1 MTVLDNPQDLKKLD
15 KSDVA
20 SSIAKLP
27 DQIEQAWG
35 ESTKVTFPDEYKN
48 IENIVVAGMGG
59 SALGPEL
66 IRDVYKSELKVP
78 FAISRDYKL
87 PSFVGKNTL
96 VVLSSYSGETEE
108 VLSVADE
115 AVSTGSKIVGI
126 TKGGKLGILLKE
138 KGLPAYIFD
147 PKHNPSGQ
155 PRIGLG
161 YSIGGLLGLFKSLSL
176 IKIEEK
182 EVLDILSSLKD
193 LNSSFS
199 PRTLISE
206 NFTKEIAEK
215 LSGSTVAVVG
225 AEFLSA
231 NAHIFANQLN
241 ETSKTFSSYY
251 LISELNH
258 HLLEGLARPENLG
271 KSLKF
276 LILES
281 DQYSEKIKKR
291 IEITKDVIEKQ
302 KVETISI
309 KFEEGSHLNQTLDGI
324 LISSYITFYLGI
336 LNGFDPS
343 EVPWVDYFK
352 EQLTKD

>member
-1 MTVLDNPQDLKKLD
+1 MTILDNPSDLKKLD

-20 SSIAKLP
+20 GSIAKLP

-35 ESTKVTFPDEYKN
+35 ESTKVTFPDDYKN

-66 IRDVYKSELKVP
+66 IRDVYKNELKVP
-78 FAISRDYKL
+78 LTVSRDYKL
-87 PSFVGKNTL
+87 PSFTGQNTL
-96 VVLSSYSGETEE
+96 VVLSSYSGSTEE
-108 VLSVADE
+108 VLSAAED
-115 AVSTGSKIVGI
+115 AVSHGVKIIGI
-126 TKGGKLGILLKE
+126 AKGGKLGSFLKE

-147 PKHNPSGQ
+147 PKYNPSGQ

-161 YSIGGLLGLFKSLSL
+161 YAIVGLLGLFKSLNI
-176 IKIEEK
+176 IKIGETEIS
-182 EVLDILSSLKD
+182 DIVASLKN
-193 LNSSFS
+193 LNSSLS
-199 PRTLISE
+199 PSTLSSE
-206 NFTKEIAEK
+206 NFTKEIAAK
-215 LSGSTVAVVG
+215 LSGSSVAVVG

-291 IEITKDVIEKQ
+291 VAITKDVIEKQ

-309 KFEEGSHLNQTLDGI
+309 KFEEGSHLNQALDGI

-343 EVPWVDYFK
+343 NIPWVDYFK
-352 EQLTKD
+352 KQLAK